1 MAGKGYLKN
10 PYVLVDGHDFSSL
23 VKGVTPHRSKAKL
36 PVTASGDNGDMAI
49 HGLSTDSFSVDFYQ
63 DKDLSVLDR
72 ILSDLYEGESTF
84 VVEIT
89 PAGSTV
95 SESNPSLTA
104 NCKLFDYTPYGG
116 QVGSTLES
124 TVVFDVQGVATRAG
138 T

>member
-10 PYVLVDGHDFSSL
+10 PYVLVDGRDFSSL
-23 VKGVTPHRSKAKL
+23 VKGVTPHRTKAKL
-36 PVTASGDNGDMAI
+36 PTTASGDSGDMAI
-49 HGLSTDSFSVDFYQ
+49 HGLESSTISVDFYQ

-72 ILSDLYEGESTF
+72 ILSDLYEGELTF
-84 VVEIT
+84 VVEVT

-95 SESNPSLTA
+95 SEANPSITA

-116 QVGSTLES
+116 QIGATLES
-124 TVVFDVQGVATRAG
+124 SVVFDVQGTTTRAG